1 VSGLELFD
9 KPVLVASISHGR
21 LSSILPKRTGEFN
34 MAKKK
39 GSAGKKIAI
48 VLLLGFVF
56 LIIMGLIGSQIETD
70 DTDQPDNEPEPQP
83 EPEPEPE
90 PAMTRVYFQNNCNI
104 ELNVAIVINS
114 ASDDSAYIPAGDKVW
129 YNDVCNVGDPLEIG
143 IIGDYHVEYFDIS
156 SAPETVTVILH
167 QDGSVTWQ

>member
-1 VSGLELFD
+1 
-9 KPVLVASISHGR
+9 
-21 LSSILPKRTGEFN
+21 

-56 LIIMGLIGSQIETD
+56 LVIMGLIGSQIETD
-70 DTDQPDNEPEPQP
+70 DTNQSDNEPEPQP

-90 PAMTRVYFQNNCNI
+90 IKMTRVYFQNNCNI
-104 ELNVAIVINS
+104 ELNIMTSVNDLINE
-114 ASDDSAYIPAGDKVW
+114 DVYISAGDRVW
-129 YNDVCNVGDPLEIG
+129 YNDVGNVGDPLEIG
-143 IIGDYHVEYFDIS
+143 IIGDYHFEWLDIA